1 MLQNHGWKYGFYLS
15 ISPLTSLKRRSD
27 FPVAIRCLMVHKI
40 SDFFRYIVS
49 SFMFVHCKRSFF
61 LGWKLSLHRCHRQLL
76 VNPHQRTI
84 DHQKLPQHFPLHCT
98 QQFHRLIRK
107 SVVFYNYIFIV
118 NRWAFL
124 LLWCCWSKVCN
135 LSPCCTFC
143 ISQTDITIAYPLL
156 QVYSYQVIQSVM
168 SFFLVFVIV
177 QLLDRIHHLTRRKG
191 EPPA

>member
-1 MLQNHGWKYGFYLS
+1 MEFILKIFMIYKSIIVLWVKKPLTGTRKKYITYVLRGKYGFYLS
-15 ISPLTSLKRRSD
+15 IFPLTSLKRRSD

-76 VNPHQRTI
+76 VNPHQLTI

-107 SVVFYNYIFIV
+107 SVVFYNYIFII
-118 NRWAFL
+118 NR
-124 LLWCCWSKVCN
+124 
-135 LSPCCTFC
+135 
-143 ISQTDITIAYPLL
+143 
-156 QVYSYQVIQSVM
+156 
-168 SFFLVFVIV
+168 
-177 QLLDRIHHLTRRKG
+177 
-191 EPPA
+191 